1 MKTRA
6 LLLTGLL
13 LTGCAPTSPTVANS
27 MQLFSPDTLE
37 IKAGT
42 TIQTKDG
49 VYKAQVDER
58 WYSADLYMKRVRE
71 ALSPIK

>member
-1 MKTRA
+1 MKTKA
-6 LLLTGLL
+6 LLLTVAL
-13 LTGCAPTSPTVANS
+13 LTGCAQTSPTVANS

-37 IKAGT
+37 IEAGT

-58 WYSADLYMKRVRE
+58 WYSADLYMKRVME
-71 ALSPIK
+71 ALNPK